1 MENNSKKTTEAG
13 KIKEGCGKEFELLE
27 NPKVYIKCNELDLCP
42 ICQAKLSQYKSDLQQ
57 ELEFLENQIKN
68 VRRHKSCVSCFRLL
82 RTSEERINF
91 IKKELKEI
99 ETCQ

>member
-1 MENNSKKTTEAG
+1 MTTESE

-57 ELEFLENQIKN
+57 ELEFLEDKRII
-68 VRRHKSCVSCFRLL
+68 LD
-82 RTSEERINF
+82 TSEFNGTDAEIVREEIQERINL

-99 ETCQ
+99 ET